1 MIFLVGP
8 VTLRVSYHLVKKV
21 GDTENDGFEIQQII
35 NTKITRTWTVDDLE
49 AVKNFIS
56 HLVEKELLKEFDN
69 L

>member
-1 MIFLVGP
+1 MIVKVGP

-21 GDTENDGFEIQQII
+21 GDTENYGFSIQQII
-35 NTKITRTWTVDDLE
+35 NKKIARTWTVDDLE
-49 AVKNFIS
+49 AVKNFIN

>member
-1 MIFLVGP
+1 MIVKVGP

-21 GDTENDGFEIQQII
+21 GDTENYGFEIQQII

-49 AVKNFIS
+49 AVKNFIN

>member
-1 MIFLVGP
+1 MIVKVGP

-21 GDTENDGFEIQQII
+21 GDTENYGFTIQQII
-35 NTKITRTWTVDDLE
+35 NTKIERTWTVDDLE
-49 AVKNFIS
+49 AVKNFIN

>member
-1 MIFLVGP
+1 MIVKVGP

-21 GDTENDGFEIQQII
+21 GDTENYRFEIQQII
-35 NTKITRTWTVDDLE
+35 NTKISRTWTVDDLE

>member
-1 MIFLVGP
+1 MIVKIGP

-21 GDTENDGFEIQQII
+21 GDTYNYGFAIQQIV
-35 NTKITRTWTVDDLE
+35 NTKIARIWTVHDLE
-49 AVKNFIS
+49 AVKNFIN

>member
-1 MIFLVGP
+1 MIVKVGP

-21 GDTENDGFEIQQII
+21 GDTENYGFEIQQII

-49 AVKNFIS
+49 EVKNFIN

>member
-1 MIFLVGP
+1 MIVKVGP

-21 GDTENDGFEIQQII
+21 GDTENYGFSIQQII
-35 NTKITRTWTVDDLE
+35 NTKISRTWTVDDLE
-49 AVKNFIS
+49 AVKNFIN

>member
-1 MIFLVGP
+1 MIVKVGP

-21 GDTENDGFEIQQII
+21 GDTENYGFSIQQII
-35 NTKITRTWTVDDLE
+35 NKKIARTWTVDDLE
-49 AVKNFIS
+49 EVKNFIN

>member
-1 MIFLVGP
+1 MIVKVGP

-21 GDTENDGFEIQQII
+21 SDTENYGFSIQQII
-35 NTKITRTWTVDDLE
+35 NKKIARTWTVDDLE
-49 AVKNFIS
+49 AVKNFIN

>member
-1 MIFLVGP
+1 MIVKVGP

-21 GDTENDGFEIQQII
+21 CDTENYGFAIQQII
-35 NTKITRTWTVDDLE
+35 NTKIARTWTVHDLE
-49 AVKNFIS
+49 AVKNFIN

>member
-21 GDTENDGFEIQQII
+21 GDTENYGFDIQQII

>member
-1 MIFLVGP
+1 MIVKVGP

-21 GDTENDGFEIQQII
+21 RDTENYGFAIQQIV
-35 NTKITRTWTVDDLE
+35 NTKIARTWTVYDLE
-49 AVKNFIS
+49 AVKNFIN

>member
-1 MIFLVGP
+1 MIVKVGP

-21 GDTENDGFEIQQII
+21 GDTENYGFEIQQII

-49 AVKNFIS
+49 EVKNFIS